1 LIGEYNGA
9 TGAVLREYAYV
20 GMMAV
25 AVFNGT
31 GAGCSTSYIHSGH
44 RYEPLVMTSQSKTK
58 VWEASVRPYGK
69 LDTMGAVSASN
80 DFRLLG
86 QWHHLE
92 AAAEGLSQNHYRDY
106 DPSIGR
112 YIQADP
118 LGYWGGQSLYAY
130 VDGRPYDDVDP
141 TGQCPWCVAALI
153 NAGFDIASQMLLEG
167 KSFEC
172 IDWAS
177 VAFSALPL
185 GKLAKWAKPLK
196 KSDDAVDIAT
206 WSSKCGCFVAGT
218 LVASPYRITWEQMA

>member
-1 LIGEYNGA
+1 
-9 TGAVLREYAYV
+9 
-20 GMMAV
+20 MAK
-25 AVFNGT
+25 
-31 GAGCSTSYIHSGH
+31 GAGSSTSYIHSGH

-112 YIQADP
+112 FIQADP
-118 LGYWGGQSLYAY
+118 LGFWGGQSLYAY

-185 GKLAKWAKPLK
+185 GKLAKWAKPL
-196 KSDDAVDIAT
+196 SLGQEIGIFRDAAKYEDNFGLGSTDAKDAIRFGKDWVG
-206 WSSKCGCFVAGT
+206 KRV
-218 LVASPYRITWEQMA
+218 